1 MAIPSATSPAISPA
15 VKASATHNRVEILDL
30 LRLLAALAVVIFH
43 YTFRGAAGDDG
54 FTTFSLPA
62 LAPFSKYGY
71 MGVQL
76 FFVISGFVIA
86 YSAENRS
93 AVAFGIA
100 RITRI
105 YPGFIICMTL
115 TFLATLA
122 IGAPT
127 FQTGLTHWLVNL
139 VIAAP
144 ALHRPFMDGA
154 YWPLI
159 YELTFYGWVVLLL
172 AVGWFR
178 RHIDTIVVVWL
189 ALAVLNYGLHSLMIK
204 HIFLTDQS
212 GFFAAGIVIYE
223 MYRGRSDA
231 TVKLLLALATV
242 IAVGQSLEY
251 AQAFREHIHVACSDA
266 VIAILSLAVIALVA
280 LVLVVR
286 NVPLPSRAIAAA
298 GGITYP
304 LYLLHQNAG
313 YMIFNR
319 IGTAAP
325 FALVVIATM
334 AGMIV
339 LAWLVWRFAERPG
352 QKLLKRALA
361 AVADYPA
368 DFIASLKPEPVA
380 RPERRATP
388 RSAQVFATQS
398 LLTR

>member
-1 MAIPSATSPAISPA
+1 MSSATPSAISPA

-54 FTTFSLPA
+54 FTTLSLPA
-62 LAPFSKYGY
+62 LAPFTKYGY

-93 AVAFGIA
+93 AVEFGIA
-100 RITRI
+100 RAARI
-105 YPGFIICMTL
+105 YPCFIICMTL

-127 FQTGLTHWLVNL
+127 FQVGLTHWLANL

-154 YWPLI
+154 YWSLI

-172 AVGWFR
+172 ATGWFR
-178 RHIDTIVVVWL
+178 RHLDTIIVVWL
-189 ALAVLNYGLHSLMIK
+189 ALAVLNYGLHSLAIK

-223 MYRGRSDA
+223 MYRGRRDA

-242 IAVGQSLEY
+242 LAVGQSLEY
-251 AQAFREHIHVACSDA
+251 AEGFREHVHAACSDA
-266 VIAILSLAVIALVA
+266 VIAMLALAAIALVA

-286 NVPLPSRAIAAA
+286 NVPLPSRTIAAA

-304 LYLLHQNAG
+304 LYLMHQNVG

-319 IGTAAP
+319 IGGAVP
-325 FALVVIATM
+325 FAFVVIGTTVAMMTT
-334 AGMIV
+334 
-339 LAWLVWRFAERPG
+339 AWLIWRFAERPG
-352 QKLLKRALA
+352 QQLLKRALRA
-361 AVADYPA
+361 MADYPV
-368 DFIASLKPEPVA
+368 DFIASLKPERAPM
-380 RPERRATP
+380 PERRAKP
-388 RSAQVFATQS
+388 RAAHVFATQS